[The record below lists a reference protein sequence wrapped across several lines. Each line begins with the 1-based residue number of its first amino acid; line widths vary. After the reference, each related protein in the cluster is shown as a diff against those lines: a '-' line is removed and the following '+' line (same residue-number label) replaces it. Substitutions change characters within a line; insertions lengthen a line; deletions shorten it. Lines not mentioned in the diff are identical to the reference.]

1 MTGKYK
7 SPLLP
12 IEYEELGTEASYDEI
27 IFEGVTFTEGFGPI
41 KKGSYYDG
49 VYISLDL
56 GYICLSNDEK
66 EDNETYDIEFKIK
79 EANA

>member
-1 MTGKYK
+1 MQKYK

-12 IEYEELGTEASYDEI
+12 IEYVELGTEASYDEM
-27 IFEGVTFTEGFGPI
+27 IFEGVIFTEDFGPI

-56 GYICLSNDEK
+56 GYISLSNYEK
-66 EDNETYDIEFKIK
+66 QDNETYDIEFKIK
-79 EANA
+79 ESNA